1 MQNLTLSV
9 LLGESTLYTLYNQ
22 SLTSKNPYPLNEY
35 LQDVFKAVWK
45 PLNHS
50 DARQNTYRRG
60 IERLYLSQIDRL
72 INAPAEAK
80 NAKAA
85 SIQQVS
91 DVRLFALQ
99 HLDMIEA
106 FAKQALAKEAASSI
120 NHLHYQ
126 EIVKEIEHIKDPK
139 K

>member
-1 MQNLTLSV
+1 MYSKRYGNP
-9 LLGESTLYTLYNQ
+9 STTPMHA
-22 SLTSKNPYPLNEY
+22 K
-35 LQDVFKAVWK
+35 
-45 PLNHS
+45 
-50 DARQNTYRRG
+50 NTYRRG

-106 FAKQALAKEAASSI
+106 FAKQALAKEPASSI

>member
-1 MQNLTLSV
+1 M
-9 LLGESTLYTLYNQ
+9 
-22 SLTSKNPYPLNEY
+22 
-35 LQDVFKAVWK
+35 
-45 PLNHS
+45 
-50 DARQNTYRRG
+50 
-60 IERLYLSQIDRL
+60 YLSQIDRL
-72 INAPAEAK
+72 INAPADAK
-80 NAKAA
+80 NSKAA

-106 FAKQALAKEAASSI
+106 FAKQALAKEPASSI

-126 EIVKEIEHIKDPK
+126 EIIKEIERIKDPK